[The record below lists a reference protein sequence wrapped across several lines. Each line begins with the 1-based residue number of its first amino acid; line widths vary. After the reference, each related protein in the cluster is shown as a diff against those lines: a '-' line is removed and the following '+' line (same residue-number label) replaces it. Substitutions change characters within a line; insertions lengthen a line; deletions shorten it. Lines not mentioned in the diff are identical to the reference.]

1 MKKLL
6 FAGFLLAPL
15 MWSATSSLQNS
26 GGASPQSAPLQS
38 KAAGEKVYKKL
49 CISCHMADGS
59 GVPRMNPPLVKTKY
73 VLGDKTALI
82 NIVLNGLENVDIDG
96 DTYTNKM
103 PPLKTVLS
111 DQQVADVLTYIRNS
125 FGNKA
130 SAISAT
136 EVKAVRQKSL

>member
-1 MKKLL
+1 
-6 FAGFLLAPL
+6 
-15 MWSATSSLQNS
+15 
-26 GGASPQSAPLQS
+26 
-38 KAAGEKVYKKL
+38 
-49 CISCHMADGS
+49 MADGS